1 MEEKTKKE
9 KPKIKVGGQ
18 ALIEGVMMRKQN
30 FVSMAVRKQ
39 NDEIYLKTFKINFLE
54 KIKWYKKIPIFRGV
68 VEMIVSLIVGYKC
81 LLKSAEK
88 SQNIEKE
95 KEEKESTILKIFNFF
110 SILLGVFFTIVFFM
124 FLPSFFVKNAS
135 KLTTFNNNILKVFFE
150 GIIKI
155 TIFLIYLIL
164 ISNFKDIKR
173 TFEYHGAEHKSIFCL
188 EEGLE
193 LTVENVKKQ
202 KRFHPRCGTNFIF
215 IVFFIS
221 ILTFSFLTWK
231 NLIVRVLFKILM
243 LPLITGISYE
253 ILKFA
258 GNSKNKLIK
267 ILITPGLMLQRITTK
282 EPDEKQI
289 EIAIKALKEV
299 LKN

>member
-1 MEEKTKKE
+1 M
-9 KPKIKVGGQ
+9 
-18 ALIEGVMMRKQN
+18 
-30 FVSMAVRKQ
+30 
-39 NDEIYLKTFKINFLE
+39 
-54 KIKWYKKIPIFRGV
+54 
-68 VEMIVSLIVGYKC
+68 
-81 LLKSAEK
+81 
-88 SQNIEKE
+88 
-95 KEEKESTILKIFNFF
+95 
-110 SILLGVFFTIVFFM
+110 
-124 FLPSFFVKNAS
+124 
-135 KLTTFNNNILKVFFE
+135 
-150 GIIKI
+150 
-155 TIFLIYLIL
+155 
-164 ISNFKDIKR
+164 
-173 TFEYHGAEHKSIFCL
+173 
-188 EEGLE
+188 
-193 LTVENVKKQ
+193 
-202 KRFHPRCGTNFIF
+202 
-215 IVFFIS
+215 FFIS

>member
-1 MEEKTKKE
+1 MKE
-9 KPKIKVGGQ
+9 KAKVKVGGQ
-18 ALIEGVMMRKQN
+18 ALIEGVMMKKQN

-68 VEMIVSLIVGYKC
+68 VEMVISLIVGYKC

-95 KEEKESTILKIFNFF
+95 TEEKKSNILKIFNFF
-110 SILLGVFFTIVFFM
+110 SILLGVFLTIVFFM
-124 FLPSFFVKNAS
+124 FLPSFFVKNAA
-135 KLTTFNNNILKVFFE
+135 KLIFFNNNILKVFFE

-164 ISNFKDIKR
+164 ISNFKDVKR
-173 TFEYHGAEHKSIFCL
+173 TFEYHGAEHKSIFCF
-188 EEGLE
+188 EKGLK

-258 GNSKNKLIK
+258 GNTQNKLIK

-289 EIAIKALKEV
+289 EIAIKALEEV

>member
-1 MEEKTKKE
+1 MKEKTKV
-9 KPKIKVGGQ
+9 KVGGQ

-88 SQNIEKE
+88 SQNIETEVKQT
-95 KEEKESTILKIFNFF
+95 EKESNILKILNIF
-110 SILLGVFFTIVFFM
+110 SILIGIGLTIIFFM
-124 FLPSFFVKNAS
+124 FLPSFFVKNAA
-135 KLTTFNNNILKVFFE
+135 KLTFFNNNILKVFFE

-164 ISNFKDIKR
+164 ISNFKDVKR

-188 EEGLE
+188 EEGLK

-258 GNSKNKLIK
+258 GNSQNKLIK

-289 EIAIKALKEV
+289 EIAIKALEEV